1 MVTGRQARQE
11 RREKSWG
18 SLPGKRTHRP
28 SCRPASPGPGTPR
41 TTGRPNLTGD
51 GTGEKPATCP
61 QEPAGCHDHR
71 IRTGAGGVRGARK
84 EGRDRFTA
92 PGSGSAGV
100 EKRRLAF
107 YSDLM
112 DAALRELND
121 QLDLATQRLLDA
133 ARIVPEPDLR
143 APSLLPGWTRADV
156 LAHLARGADAM
167 RSLLAGARAG
177 QQRPVRAGAREREAA
192 AAQAP
197 KDLMADLA
205 ASAMALRT
213 VIRQLPDQ
221 AWSFR
226 LKIEPAEPFPAA
238 QMPIRR
244 LVEVELH
251 HCDLGI
257 GYDASSWPSGFTADA
272 VARADAL
279 AAPGAN
285 ELPAAVLPGHP
296 VPPEPAR
303 GRARAGPAARHDPP
317 LAERRRPGKRL
328 I

>member
-1 MVTGRQARQE
+1 
-11 RREKSWG
+11 
-18 SLPGKRTHRP
+18 
-28 SCRPASPGPGTPR
+28 
-41 TTGRPNLTGD
+41 
-51 GTGEKPATCP
+51 
-61 QEPAGCHDHR
+61 
-71 IRTGAGGVRGARK
+71 
-84 EGRDRFTA
+84 
-92 PGSGSAGV
+92 
-100 EKRRLAF
+100 
-107 YSDLM
+107 M

-133 ARIVPEPDLR
+133 ARVLPEPDLR

-177 QQRPVRAGAREREAA
+177 QQRPVSTSAREREAA

-197 KDLMADLA
+197 KELTADLA

-226 LKIEPAEPFPAA
+226 LQLAAAEPFPAA
-238 QMPIRR
+238 GLVTRR

-257 GYDASSWPSGFTADA
+257 GYDAARWPASFAEMALPEPMHSQRQERLGYQPQSYQPTP
-272 VARADAL
+272 ARPA
-279 AAPGAN
+279 AAPATAQQRAMILRSLSG
-285 ELPAAVLPGHP
+285 G
-296 VPPEPAR
+296 R
-303 GRARAGPAARHDPP
+303 G
-317 LAERRRPGKRL
+317 LA
-328 I
+328 